1 MMKFKELL
9 EWANDRATDGF
20 WSYQIAVVSLAIIDD
35 VRKNPFWKRERIWR
49 DKYEKDVLDEL
60 VTPVNER
67 IEQLKREE
75 LEIMR
80 TYTVTEYEKSDYDDY
95 ENNITIGEIISN
107 LEHIRRGYVGDY
119 NYTGEE
125 DDFDRFKL
133 HMAVFKA
140 IELLNKIKEEAGQA
154 LKEQNK

>member
-1 MMKFKELL
+1 MIFIYNVMIAESKQKKLIMKMLL
-9 EWANDRATDGF
+9 LNCGTEGAEG
-20 WSYQIAVVSLAIIDD
+20 
-35 VRKNPFWKRERIWR
+35 
-49 DKYEKDVLDEL
+49 
-60 VTPVNER
+60 
-67 IEQLKREE
+67 
-75 LEIMR
+75 MR

-107 LEHIRRGYVGDY
+107 LGHIRRGYVGDY

-140 IELLNKIKEEAGQA
+140 IELLNEIKEEAERK
-154 LKEQNK
+154 LKEE